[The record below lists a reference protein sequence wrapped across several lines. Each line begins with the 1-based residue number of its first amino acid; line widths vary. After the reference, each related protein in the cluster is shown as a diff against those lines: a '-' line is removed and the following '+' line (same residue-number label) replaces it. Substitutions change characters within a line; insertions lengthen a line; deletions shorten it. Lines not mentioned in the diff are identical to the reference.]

1 MLVRLCMA
9 WLTTK
14 TILTCCLFSV
24 WLVVQGECLKSFIE
38 GSLAAYNLH
47 VRLTTWKKN
56 KWVKNLIGNQ
66 KNANHIKFSP
76 ESGVL
81 QSPLGMSR
89 NILLLREV
97 RDKGTTA
104 AKWTRHFLIN
114 MNDLWQKS
122 RDGKF
127 FFWARWR
134 IKKDVFSSCHERGT
148 KKKFWVPIR
157 NRTSDL
163 RICAPMLYHWR
174 MLSHFLLNMRKK
186 RIFLK
191 IDKDICENLFE

>member
-66 KNANHIKFSP
+66 KNANHIKFS
-76 ESGVL
+76 L
-81 QSPLGMSR
+81 
-89 NILLLREV
+89 
-97 RDKGTTA
+97 
-104 AKWTRHFLIN
+104 
-114 MNDLWQKS
+114 
-122 RDGKF
+122 KF

-174 MLSHFLLNMRKK
+174 MLSQFLLNMRKK
-186 RIFLK
+186 GIFLK

>member
-127 FFWARWR
+127 FFELGEELRKMFFR
-134 IKKDVFSSCHERGT
+134 LV
-148 KKKFWVPIR
+148 
-157 NRTSDL
+157 TSVGQ
-163 RICAPMLYHWR
+163 
-174 MLSHFLLNMRKK
+174 RKNS
-186 RIFLK
+186 
-191 IDKDICENLFE
+191 ESP

>member
-66 KNANHIKFSP
+66 KNANHIKFS
-76 ESGVL
+76 L
-81 QSPLGMSR
+81 
-89 NILLLREV
+89 
-97 RDKGTTA
+97 
-104 AKWTRHFLIN
+104 
-114 MNDLWQKS
+114 
-122 RDGKF
+122 KF

-148 KKKFWVPIR
+148 KKKFWVPVR

-174 MLSHFLLNMRKK
+174 MLSQFLLNMRKK
-186 RIFLK
+186 GIFLK